1 MSIAYQDSVEDLR
14 KEVSSLRENVA
25 EMISAQI
32 QVALKKEY
40 DRGWDDCMEYFWSKR
55 EIEEK
60 KVKKILDN
68 DS

>member
-1 MSIAYQDSVEDLR
+1 
-14 KEVSSLRENVA
+14 
-25 EMISAQI
+25 MISAQV

-40 DRGWDDCMEYFWSKR
+40 DRGWDDCMEYFWKKR
-55 EIEEK
+55 EMDEK

>member
-1 MSIAYQDSVEDLR
+1 MSIAYQDSVADLR

-25 EMISAQI
+25 EMISAQV

-55 EIEEK
+55 EMDEK
-60 KVKKILDN
+60 KLNKILDN
-68 DS
+68 DA

>member
-1 MSIAYQDSVEDLR
+1 MSIAYQDAVEDLR

-55 EIEEK
+55 EMDEK
-60 KVKKILDN
+60 KVKKLLDN

>member
-1 MSIAYQDSVEDLR
+1 MSIAYQDSLEDLR

-55 EIEEK
+55 EMDEK

>member
-1 MSIAYQDSVEDLR
+1 MRIAYQDSVEDLR

-40 DRGWDDCMEYFWSKR
+40 DRGWDDCMEYFWKKR
-55 EIEEK
+55 EEEK
-60 KVKKILDN
+60 K
-68 DS
+68 SS

>member
-40 DRGWDDCMEYFWSKR
+40 DRGWDECMEYFWSKR

-60 KVKKILDN
+60 KVKKLLDN